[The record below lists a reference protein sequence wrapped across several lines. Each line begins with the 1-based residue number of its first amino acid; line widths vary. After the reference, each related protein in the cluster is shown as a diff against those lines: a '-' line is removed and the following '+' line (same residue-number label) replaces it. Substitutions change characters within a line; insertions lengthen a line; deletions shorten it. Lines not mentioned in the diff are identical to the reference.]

1 MQTITINRYG
11 FNELSPEAQAKALD
25 KIRANEYE
33 NYPQDLLSEAMDQ
46 EASNLLFGNYDGL
59 HKSLKLYYDLSHSQG
74 SGVSFAG
81 EIFASD
87 KPNLTLPENCYRVEI
102 THSGR
107 YYHEYSFDVE
117 LFNENYDEIDGAESV
132 TEELR
137 TICQQLKRYGYKW
150 ESNHF
155 SDESLK
161 ELAIDAGD
169 VFTSAGNWSN
179 PERN

>member
-1 MQTITINRYG
+1 METITINRYG

-46 EASNLLFGNYDGL
+46 EASNLLFSNYDGL
-59 HKSLKLYYDLSHSQG
+59 DKSLKLCYDLSYSQG

-81 EIFASD
+81 EIFTSD

-102 THSGR
+102 THSGH
-107 YYHEYSFDVE
+107 YYHEFSFNVE
-117 LFNENYDEIDGAESV
+117 LFNEDYDEIDGAESV

-137 TICQQLKRYGYKW
+137 AICRKLAKFGYKW
-150 ESNHF
+150 QEDYF

-161 ELAIDAGD
+161 EYAIDAGE
-169 VFTSAGNWSN
+169 VFTSSGNWSD

>member
-11 FNELSPEAQAKALD
+11 FNELSPDAQAKAIE
-25 KIRANEYE
+25 KIRASEYE

-59 HKSLKLYYDLSHSQG
+59 DKNLKLYYDLSHSQG
-74 SGVSFAG
+74 SGVSFHG
-81 EIFASD
+81 EIYASD
-87 KPNLTLPENCYRVEI
+87 KPNLNLPENCHRVGI
-102 THSGR
+102 THSSR
-107 YYHEYSFDVE
+107 YYHEHSFDVE
-117 LFNENYDEIDGAESV
+117 LYDIDGEEIDGAESV
-132 TEELR
+132 TQELR
-137 TICQQLKRYGYKW
+137 DICRQLARFGYKW
-150 ESNHF
+150 ENNHF

-161 ELAIDAGD
+161 EYAIDAGE